1 MRPIATSFLLS
12 LIAVTAVAQQ
22 GWYQWGRNGAH
33 DSASP
38 VVGQSLGR
46 IEAEIV
52 VDPHAADAQFATGGN
67 LLIHYQVPLVDGA
80 DIYSVLKGG
89 TFTNPATRDTQ
100 TWNVQ
105 NLRRTPAGVAQRWLY
120 QSDWKPLPFGS
131 GGPTWEPVYHLA
143 VTDDAVWAPAAGGT
157 LDKISRADG
166 TRLARINP
174 FGLSIDPTIFTAGPP
189 SADAQGNIYYTA
201 IRVAPAAPWSNDPLA
216 SWLVRI
222 DRNGTSSVRT
232 FTALVPNAPA
242 ADATTCTSQFPSGQL
257 PWPPS
262 PDAVAPTTRCGV
274 QRPGVNIAPAI
285 APDGTVYVISRA
297 HVNDRWGYLV
307 AVNADLTPK
316 WAASLRNRFNDGCN
330 VLLPPNGT
338 PGGCRAGAATGVSP
352 DDNQPGSGRVTDN
365 STSSP
370 VVTPDGN
377 ILYGA
382 YTRYNYSQ
390 GHLMMFDANGNY
402 LRAYPFGWDLTP
414 AIWRHDGTY
423 SVLLKQNQY
432 GLGSYCG
439 DGAHCPGDRTLNTP
453 NDPEA
458 YYISQLN
465 PQLQLEW
472 KFRNTETRSCGRRDD
487 GTIECLDD
495 HPNGF
500 EWCVNAVAVDAAGIV
515 YANAEDGY
523 LYSIDQGGL
532 LRQRLFLRLA
542 LGAAYT
548 PLSIGPDGRI
558 YTQNDGYLFIVGSL
572 PKRRSAR

>member
-1 MRPIATSFLLS
+1 MRALPVVLLLS
-12 LIAVTAVAQQ
+12 LAATASAQN
-22 GWYQWGRNGAH
+22 GWYQWGRNGSH

-38 VVGQSLGR
+38 VVAQSLGR

-52 VDPHAADAQFATGGN
+52 VDPHAKAAQFATGGS
-67 LLIHYQVPLVDGA
+67 LLIHYQAPVVDGE
-80 DIYSVLKGG
+80 DLYSVLKGG
-89 TFTNPATRDTQ
+89 TYTAPGTRESQ

-105 NLRRTPAGVAQRWLY
+105 NLRRTPTGYAQRWFY
-120 QSDWKPLPFGS
+120 QSDWKPLPWGS
-131 GGPTWEPVYHLA
+131 GGPTWEPVWHL
-143 VTDDAVWAPAAGGT
+143 TLTSDALYAPAPGGT
-157 LDKISRADG
+157 LDKLDRNNG

-174 FGLSIDPTIFTAGPP
+174 FGITINPNIHVAGPP
-189 SADAQGNIYYTA
+189 TADAQGNVYYTA
-201 IRVAPAAPWSNDPLA
+201 IHVATEGPWNNDPLGA
-216 SWLVRI
+216 WLVRI
-222 DRNGTSSVRT
+222 DRNGTPSIRT
-232 FTALVPNAPA
+232 FASLTPNAPA
-242 ADATTCTSQFPSGQL
+242 PDARCTSQFTNNQL

-262 PDAVAPTTRCGV
+262 PDAVAPTVRCGP

-297 HVNDRWGYLV
+297 HGNDRYGYLV
-307 AVNADLTPK
+307 AANADLTPK

-338 PGGCRAGAATGVSP
+338 PGGCRAGATTGVAP
-352 DDNQPGSGRVTDN
+352 DDNLPGSGRVTDN

-370 VVTPDGN
+370 VVTPDGR
-377 ILYGA
+377 ILYGS

-390 GHLMMFDANGNY
+390 GHLMMFDADGNY

-423 SVLLKQNQY
+423 SILMKQNQY
-432 GLGSYCG
+432 GVGSYCG
-439 DGAHCPGDRTLNTP
+439 DNTHCPGNRTLNTP

-458 YYISQLN
+458 YYISQISAD
-465 PQLQLEW
+465 LQLEW
-472 KFRNTETRSCGRRDD
+472 KFRNTETRSCIRRDD
-487 GTIECLDD
+487 GTVDCFDD

-500 EWCVNAVAVDAAGIV
+500 EWCVNAIAVDAAGIV

-523 LYSIDQGGL
+523 LYSIDQGGF
-532 LRQRLFLRLA
+532 LRQRLFMRLA

-558 YTQNDGYLFIVGSL
+558 YTQNDGYMFVVGGL
-572 PKRRSAR
+572 PRRRAVR